1 MPGAGRGVRTLP
13 SNHAPA
19 SHGAPVATRRRRA
32 GEDIGTVCPGWGA
45 GGRRYAAGP
54 MGIDAATRTDL
65 AELVRARGYE
75 HRAEP
80 FQLTS
85 GGWSHDY
92 VDGKHAVA
100 AGADLKRVA
109 EAAIAAIGEPFN
121 AVGGPTMGADALAH
135 AVSVLSGTGWFS
147 IRKEPKGHGRNAW
160 VEGTRLVEGDRVLV
174 VEDVVSTGA
183 SLLRG
188 VERLHELGAVVV
200 AATAL
205 LDRSPQVAARFADA
219 GVVWKPLLTWEDLG
233 IAPL

>member
-1 MPGAGRGVRTLP
+1 MA
-13 SNHAPA
+13 
-19 SHGAPVATRRRRA
+19 
-32 GEDIGTVCPGWGA
+32 
-45 GGRRYAAGP
+45 
-54 MGIDAATRTDL
+54 IDATTRSAL
-65 AELVRARGYE
+65 AQLVRAHGYE
-75 HRAEP
+75 HRSEP

-100 AGADLKRVA
+100 DGARLRRVA
-109 EAAIAAIGEPFN
+109 QAAMAAVDEPYDM
-121 AVGGPTMGADALAH
+121 VGGPTMGADALAH
-135 AVSVLSGTGWFS
+135 AMAVLGSWGWFS

-160 VEGTRLVEGDRVLV
+160 VEGSRLVEGDRALV

-188 VERLHELGAVVV
+188 VDRLRELGVVVV

-205 LDRSPQVAARFADA
+205 VDRSPAVAERCAAA
-219 GVVWKPLLTWEDLG
+219 GVAWRPLLRWDDLG